1 MHVTQPTVPSA
12 KEMAASCMLENGRR
26 APTQRQVENSR
37 ENLSAFREKHAAE
50 FAAKK
55 AQKAA
60 EKANQE
66 GS

>member
-1 MHVTQPTVPSA
+1 
-12 KEMAASCMLENGRR
+12 MLENGRR